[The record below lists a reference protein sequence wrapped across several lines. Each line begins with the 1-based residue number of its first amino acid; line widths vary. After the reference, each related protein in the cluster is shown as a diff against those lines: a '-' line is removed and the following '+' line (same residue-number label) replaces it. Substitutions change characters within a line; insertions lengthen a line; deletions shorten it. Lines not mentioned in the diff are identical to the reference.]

1 MANYGIYCCGGEMI
15 IESIAGPKKLSR
27 DMTH

>member
-1 MANYGIYCCGGEMI
+1 MANYGIYCCGEMI